1 MRLAALYNDYAD
13 EDIPDTDLDI
23 PDVDMEEQAGDEP
36 AEEPSGS
43 PSNSPVHP
51 PDIRSRSNYS

>member
-13 EDIPDTDLDI
+13 EGIPDNDRDI

-36 AEEPSGS
+36 ADVIISKLGGT
-43 PSNSPVHP
+43 NF
-51 PDIRSRSNYS
+51 